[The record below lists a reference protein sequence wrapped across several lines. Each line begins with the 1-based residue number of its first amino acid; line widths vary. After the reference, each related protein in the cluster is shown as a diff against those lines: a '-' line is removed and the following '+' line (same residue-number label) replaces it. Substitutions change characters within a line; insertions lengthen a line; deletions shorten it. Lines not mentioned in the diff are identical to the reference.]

1 MKINKLIFRN
11 FILINN
17 LLIESIKQLYK
28 IIFTNLNINKNN
40 KKCNVQNI

>member
-11 FILINN
+11 FILIN
-17 LLIESIKQLYK
+17 K
-28 IIFTNLNINKNN
+28 IVFTNLNINKNN

>member
-11 FILINN
+11 FILIN
-17 LLIESIKQLYK
+17 K

>member
-11 FILINN
+11 FILI
-17 LLIESIKQLYK
+17 IK
-28 IIFTNLNINKNN
+28 IVFTNLNINKNN